1 MDWKITSIDEYTDID
16 EHGKF
21 VRGKRV
27 RFTVNG
33 GRHTLNISMP
43 DFDKGKT
50 YSIVEKEANKI
61 NAAYNGK

>member
-43 DFDKGKT
+43 DFDKGKIH
-50 YSIVEKEANKI
+50 SLVEKEANKLI
-61 NAAYNGK
+61 AAYGK